1 MKAANLPVTLV
12 VDDEIGVLEALK
24 AILSANF
31 RVLTAV
37 NAKGALDKLHKETVN
52 LVFLDIKMPDM
63 DGIQLLQKIKEYTE
77 DVSVIM
83 VTAINDLKTV
93 VKTIRL
99 GACNYITKP
108 FDAEEIMAVAQKAV
122 EREKLRKE
130 TACSRFQQEKAGI
143 GNIVGK
149 SRKMKDV
156 YKMIEKVSGNDA
168 TILIAGESGTGKDL
182 VAHAV
187 HFNSL
192 RKNKSFIALN
202 CAGIPENLLESELF
216 GYEKG
221 AFTDAVQQKIGI
233 VELADEG
240 TLFLDEISD
249 LRLDMQAKLLRV
261 LEEKEIKRVG
271 GVKTIKVDVRII
283 SATNINLGQAVQ
295 EGKFRQ
301 DLYYRLNIIPIHLPA
316 LRERKEDIP
325 LLAEYFLKKYNQV
338 FKKKIRGFSDEVLE
352 YLIKYSWPGNV
363 RELKN
368 IIERLAVLKDDNI
381 ISPKD
386 LLFDTFMK
394 SSSKGFSI
402 DGTLKQACY
411 DFERQYISTVL
422 EEVGGNQSEAS
433 KILGIHRNALFNKMK
448 KLGLKKIGA

>member
-1 MKAANLPVTLV
+1 MKTANLPVALV
-12 VDDEIGVLEALK
+12 IDDETGVLEALK
-24 AILSANF
+24 VILSDEF
-31 RVLTAV
+31 KVLTAV
-37 NAKGALDKLHKETVN
+37 NAKEALNIIRKEAVN

-63 DGIQLLQKIKEYTE
+63 DGTQLLRKIKER
-77 DVSVIM
+77 DKNIPVIM
-83 VTAINDLKTV
+83 ATAIKDLKTV
-93 VKTIRL
+93 VKSIRL
-99 GACNYITKP
+99 GACNYVTKP
-108 FDAEEIMAVAQKAV
+108 FDAEEIMVVAQKAI
-122 EREKLRKE
+122 EQEKLRKE
-130 TACSRFQQEKAGI
+130 AACLRFQHKKTGLD
-143 GNIVGK
+143 NIIGK
-149 SRKMKDV
+149 SKKMNDV
-156 YKMIEKVSGNDA
+156 YKIIKKVSANDA
-168 TILIAGESGTGKDL
+168 TILIAGESGTGKEL
-182 VAHAV
+182 AAHAV
-187 HFNSL
+187 HSNSL
-192 RKNKSFIALN
+192 RKNKPFIALN

-271 GVKTIKVDVRII
+271 GVETIKIDVRII
-283 SATNINLGQAVQ
+283 SATNINLGEAAR

-325 LLAEYFLKKYNQV
+325 LLAEYFLKKYNRI
-338 FKKKIRGFSDEVLE
+338 FKKEIRGFSAEVLE
-352 YLIKYSWPGNV
+352 YLIKYNWPGNV

-368 IIERLAVLKDDNI
+368 IIERLAVLKDNDI

-394 SSSKGFSI
+394 SNSKRFSI
-402 DGTLKQACY
+402 EGTLKQACY
-411 DFERQYISTVL
+411 DFERQYINTVL
-422 EEVGGNQSEAS
+422 EEVNGNQSEAS

-448 KLGLKKIGA
+448 KLGLKK